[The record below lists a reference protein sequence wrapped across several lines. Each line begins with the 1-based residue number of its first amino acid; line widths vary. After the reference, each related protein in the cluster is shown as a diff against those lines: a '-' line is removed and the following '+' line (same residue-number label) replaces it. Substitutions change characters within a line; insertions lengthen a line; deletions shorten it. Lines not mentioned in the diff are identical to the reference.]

1 MVYGLQDVV
10 NQRRM
15 IDGSEGGSEAFK
27 QIMRGKLDALLAL
40 AEATDCRRV
49 QLLNYF
55 GESSSP
61 CGNCDNCLNPPAVW
75 DASDAARKMLSCIYR
90 VQQSSGIS
98 FGAGQIMDILRG
110 KATEKVAQFGHDKL
124 STFGIGADL
133 SEQQW
138 RGVLRQ
144 LIAIGAVRVD
154 VDAFNTLQ
162 LTELA
167 RPVLRCEMR
176 LMLRESLAEP
186 RRPGARKT
194 ASTRARAETAQLGD
208 EGLQR
213 LAALKAWRSEVARE
227 HNLPAYVIFHDSTL
241 IALAE
246 LAPRSLAELE
256 GVSGM
261 GSKKLQAYGQEVLR
275 VMARADRQVEPDP
288 A

>member
-1 MVYGLQDVV
+1 
-10 NQRRM
+10 
-15 IDGSEGGSEAFK
+15 
-27 QIMRGKLDALLAL
+27 
-40 AEATDCRRV
+40 
-49 QLLNYF
+49 
-55 GESSSP
+55 
-61 CGNCDNCLNPPAVW
+61 
-75 DASDAARKMLSCIYR
+75 MLSCIYR

-110 KATEKVAQFGHDKL
+110 KATEKVTQFGHDKL

-167 RPVLRCEMR
+167 RPVLRSEVR

-186 RRPGARKT
+186 RRG
-194 ASTRARAETAQLGD
+194 STRKPASSRAKAETAQLD
-208 EGLQR
+208 AEGLQR

-246 LAPRSLAELE
+246 LAPQSLAGLG

-261 GSKKLQAYGQEVLR
+261 GSKKLQAYGEEVLR
-275 VMARADRQVEPDP
+275 VIAQADRQAQTDP